1 MTVFT
6 VFAFP
11 TPQQY
16 ARSVAA
22 WSTVDTAATEKYMYV
37 GQGRESLAH
46 AVRVC
51 DVPSARVTVR

>member
-1 MTVFT
+1 M
-6 VFAFP
+6 
-11 TPQQY
+11 
-16 ARSVAA
+16 A

-37 GQGRESLAH
+37 GQGREFLAH